1 MERDTA
7 RSPINQQIVVGKP
20 VVSKDKGTG
29 AIQQSDIERCQ
40 SDITSFKAGGEGNC
54 SSNCAVRGSVK
65 KTEFERR
72 NGVGGKRVFIH
83 KGRIYKTV
91 GRAGVY

>member
-7 RSPINQQIVVGKP
+7 HSPINQQIVVGKP

-40 SDITSFKAGGEGNC
+40 SDITSFEVGGEGNC
-54 SSNCAVRGSVK
+54 SSNCAVHGSVEK
-65 KTEFERR
+65 MEFEWRD
-72 NGVGGKRVFIH
+72 GVGGK
-83 KGRIYKTV
+83 
-91 GRAGVY
+91 